1 MRHLLPRGERLR
13 GAVSMGLN
21 GSNAFRLG
29 LWRPHAWEGVALLAE
44 GFSEARA
51 DPAGALPRQQHR
63 GVRVSAAQHGA
74 PHSVA
79 FEVSQRR
86 WASPGVGEEPSLKVA
101 LAHRARADSRDDA
114 ALPSRGARLQHS
126 FELAGFPCGA
136 HFWREALAAE
146 AHATRGRAV
155 LSLCGSLGLLQ
166 GLGPEPSCVL
176 DKHFLGGPDKHS
188 LGGPGSLRGF
198 LPSGAGPRLA
208 AAAGG
213 GPAGGDLSCMLGA
226 AASWRLPLPAAWA
239 GALPAARAQLWA
251 NAGSVVAAPQG
262 DNVLTH
268 LPSLLRE
275 VPPLPPPLP
284 AACCPLPARARRA
297 R

>member
-21 GSNAFRLG
+21 GSNAIRLG

-74 PHSVA
+74 PHSIA

-101 LAHRARADSRDDA
+101 LAHRARADSRDDS

-176 DKHFLGGPDKHS
+176 DKHV

-262 DNVLTH
+262 DNVLAH

-275 VPPLPPPLP
+275 VPPPPPPLP
-284 AACCPLPARARRA
+284 AARCPLPAARCPLPARARRA